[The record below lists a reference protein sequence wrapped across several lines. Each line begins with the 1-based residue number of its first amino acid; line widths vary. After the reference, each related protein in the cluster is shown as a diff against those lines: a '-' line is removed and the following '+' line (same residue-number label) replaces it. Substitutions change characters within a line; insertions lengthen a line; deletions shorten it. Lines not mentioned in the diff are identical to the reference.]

1 MVNYILKIKTMEKFI
16 KSNAKESF
24 FINLFMNTVVPSLI
38 LWNEKVVYFKEG
50 NPILLPNI
58 VGPVVLSALLTTL
71 GTFFLLTKKRKSGEV
86 DLPINPNT
94 SWFPKALL
102 TGFIIAFGLGLLA
115 FIVFTLIQPHM
126 DNIEIPKMT
135 VIIMSAI
142 IGTLAGYA
150 TSFIAANRAS
160 KLK

>member
-1 MVNYILKIKTMEKFI
+1 MEKFI

-24 FINLFMNTVVPSLI
+24 IINLVMNTLVPSLL
-38 LWNEKVVYFKEG
+38 LWNDKVVFLKEG

-71 GTFFLLTKKRKSGEV
+71 GTFFWATKKRKSGEI

-94 SWFPKALL
+94 QWFPKALL
-102 TGFIIAFGLGLLA
+102 NGLAIALGFGLVA
-115 FIVFTLIQPHM
+115 FMILTFILMNM
-126 DNIEIPKMT
+126 DNIAIPKMT
-135 VIIMSAI
+135 VQIMTVI
-142 IGTLAGYA
+142 IGTLTGYA